1 MKNNFES
8 KFIQNLIYSNYGL
21 RVKAEQIEGELD
33 DNFKLNY
40 DGKSYF
46 FKVYPANSDLEFVT
60 FQSNLLSNLKTFEKI
75 ILFLATAGFI
85 IHLVLILLNN
95 KGYVD
100 LSFFQGSLF
109 VNPISAIYTPFS
121 FILIY
126 EAFLLI
132 YYLPRSFTTSIAK
145 QFEIMSLILIRKIFK
160 DIPDVDLSDNWILN
174 ENNLQ
179 LIYDLTGVLI
189 VFYLIYMF
197 KKLKENL
204 PKLPVHQNLERFLG
218 YKRLISLLLI
228 PTLIILCVFSFIE
241 WYGAVFI
248 GGENSPNIDYLFF
261 VEFFGILILVD
272 VFILLISFQYT
283 ERYSQLVRNTGFIIS
298 TILLRLSFNA
308 VGLTSIILLIS
319 GIVFGLIILY
329 IYNKMERTSLVT

>member
-1 MKNNFES
+1 MTEKINIVFGKVFSDRN
-8 KFIQNLIYSNYGL
+8 L
-21 RVKAEQIEGELD
+21 RV
-33 DNFKLNY
+33 
-40 DGKSYF
+40 
-46 FKVYPANSDLEFVT
+46 
-60 FQSNLLSNLKTFEKI
+60 FEKL
-75 ILFLATAGFI
+75 ILFLATSGFI
-85 IHLVLILLNN
+85 IHLLLILLNN
-95 KGYVD
+95 KGYVN
-100 LSFFQGSLF
+100 LSFFNDSLF

-160 DIPDVDLSDNWILN
+160 DIPEVNLSDNWILN

-189 VFYLIYMF
+189 VFYLIYLF
-197 KKLKENL
+197 KKLKDNL
-204 PKLPVHQNLERFLG
+204 PQLPVHTNLERFLG
-218 YKRLISLLLI
+218 YKKLISLLLI
-228 PTLIILCVFSFIE
+228 PTLILLCIFSFLD

-319 GIVFGLIILY
+319 GIIFGLIILY

>member
-1 MKNNFES
+1 MTEKINIVFGKVFSDRN
-8 KFIQNLIYSNYGL
+8 L
-21 RVKAEQIEGELD
+21 RV
-33 DNFKLNY
+33 
-40 DGKSYF
+40 
-46 FKVYPANSDLEFVT
+46 
-60 FQSNLLSNLKTFEKI
+60 FEKL
-75 ILFLATAGFI
+75 ILFLATSGFI
-85 IHLVLILLNN
+85 IHLLLILLNN
-95 KGYVD
+95 KGYLD
-100 LSFFQGSLF
+100 LSFFNDSLF

-160 DIPDVDLSDNWILN
+160 DIPEVNLSDNWILN

-189 VFYLIYMF
+189 VFYLIYLF
-197 KKLKENL
+197 KKLKDNL
-204 PKLPVHQNLERFLG
+204 PQLPVHTNLERFLG
-218 YKRLISLLLI
+218 YKKLISLLLI
-228 PTLIILCVFSFIE
+228 PTLILLCIFSFLD
-241 WYGAVFI
+241 WYGAIFI

-319 GIVFGLIILY
+319 GIIFGLIILY

>member
-1 MKNNFES
+1 MTEKISIVF
-8 KFIQNLIYSNYGL
+8 
-21 RVKAEQIEGELD
+21 
-33 DNFKLNY
+33 
-40 DGKSYF
+40 GKIF
-46 FKVYPANSDLEFVT
+46 SD
-60 FQSNLLSNLKTFEKI
+60 SNLKVFEKL

-95 KGYVD
+95 NGFID
-100 LSFFQGSLF
+100 LSFFNDSLF

-160 DIPDVDLSDNWILN
+160 DIPDVNLSDNWILN

-179 LIYDLTGVLI
+179 LIYDLTGVLV
-189 VFYLIYMF
+189 VFYLIYLF

-204 PKLPVHQNLERFLG
+204 PQLPVHTNLERFLG
-218 YKRLISLLLI
+218 YKKLISLLLI
-228 PTLIILCVFSFIE
+228 PTLIILCIFSFLD

-308 VGLTSIILLIS
+308 VGLTSVLLLIS
-319 GIVFGLIILY
+319 GIIFGLIILY

>member
-1 MKNNFES
+1 MTEKINIVF
-8 KFIQNLIYSNYGL
+8 
-21 RVKAEQIEGELD
+21 
-33 DNFKLNY
+33 
-40 DGKSYF
+40 GKVF
-46 FKVYPANSDLEFVT
+46 SD
-60 FQSNLLSNLKTFEKI
+60 SNLKVFEKL
-75 ILFLATAGFI
+75 ILLLATSGFI
-85 IHLVLILLNN
+85 IHLLLILLNN

-100 LSFFQGSLF
+100 LSFFNDSLF

-160 DIPDVDLSDNWILN
+160 DIPEVNLSDNWILN

-189 VFYLIYMF
+189 VFYLIYLF
-197 KKLKENL
+197 KKLKDNL
-204 PKLPVHQNLERFLG
+204 PQLPVHTNLERFLG
-218 YKRLISLLLI
+218 YKKLISLLLI
-228 PTLIILCVFSFIE
+228 PTLILLCIFSFLD

-319 GIVFGLIILY
+319 GIIFGLIILY

>member
-1 MKNNFES
+1 MTEKINIVFGKVFS
-8 KFIQNLIYSNYGL
+8 DGNL
-21 RVKAEQIEGELD
+21 RK
-33 DNFKLNY
+33 
-40 DGKSYF
+40 
-46 FKVYPANSDLEFVT
+46 
-60 FQSNLLSNLKTFEKI
+60 FEKI
-75 ILFLATAGFI
+75 ILFLATSGFI
-85 IHLVLILLNN
+85 IHLLLILLNN

-100 LSFFQGSLF
+100 LSFFNDSLF

-160 DIPDVDLSDNWILN
+160 DIPEVNLSDNWILN
-174 ENNLQ
+174 ESNLQ

-189 VFYLIYMF
+189 VFYLIYLF
-197 KKLKENL
+197 KKLKDNL
-204 PKLPVHQNLERFLG
+204 PQLPVHTNLERFLG
-218 YKRLISLLLI
+218 YKKLISLLLI
-228 PTLIILCVFSFIE
+228 PTLIILCIISFLD

-308 VGLTSIILLIS
+308 VGLTSITLLIS
-319 GIVFGLIILY
+319 GIIFGLIILY

>member
-1 MKNNFES
+1 MTEKINSVFE
-8 KFIQNLIYSNYGL
+8 
-21 RVKAEQIEGELD
+21 
-33 DNFKLNY
+33 
-40 DGKSYF
+40 
-46 FKVYPANSDLEFVT
+46 KVFSD
-60 FQSNLLSNLKTFEKI
+60 SNLKTFEKI

-228 PTLIILCVFSFIE
+228 PTLIILCVFSFVE

-329 IYNKMERTSLVT
+329 IYNRMERTSLVT

>member
-1 MKNNFES
+1 MTEKINIVFG
-8 KFIQNLIYSNYGL
+8 NLFSDRNL
-21 RVKAEQIEGELD
+21 RA
-33 DNFKLNY
+33 
-40 DGKSYF
+40 
-46 FKVYPANSDLEFVT
+46 
-60 FQSNLLSNLKTFEKI
+60 FEKL
-75 ILFLATAGFI
+75 ILFLATSGFI
-85 IHLVLILLNN
+85 IHLLLILLNN
-95 KGYVD
+95 KGYVN
-100 LSFFQGSLF
+100 LSFFNDSLF

-160 DIPDVDLSDNWILN
+160 DIPEVNLSDNWILN

-189 VFYLIYMF
+189 VFYLIYLF
-197 KKLKENL
+197 KKLKDNL
-204 PKLPVHQNLERFLG
+204 PQLPVHTNLERFLG
-218 YKRLISLLLI
+218 YKKLISLLLI
-228 PTLIILCVFSFIE
+228 PTLILLCIFSFLD

-308 VGLTSIILLIS
+308 VGLTSIILLIC
-319 GIVFGLIILY
+319 GIIFGLIILY

>member
-1 MKNNFES
+1 MTEKISIVF
-8 KFIQNLIYSNYGL
+8 
-21 RVKAEQIEGELD
+21 
-33 DNFKLNY
+33 
-40 DGKSYF
+40 GKIF
-46 FKVYPANSDLEFVT
+46 SD
-60 FQSNLLSNLKTFEKI
+60 SNLKVFEKL

-95 KGYVD
+95 SGYID
-100 LSFFQGSLF
+100 LSFFNDSLF

-160 DIPDVDLSDNWILN
+160 DIPDVNLSDNWILN

-179 LIYDLTGVLI
+179 LIYDLMGVLV
-189 VFYLIYMF
+189 VFYLIYLF

-204 PKLPVHQNLERFLG
+204 PQLPVHTNLERFLG
-218 YKRLISLLLI
+218 YKKLISLLLI
-228 PTLIILCVFSFIE
+228 PTLIILCIFSFLD

-308 VGLTSIILLIS
+308 TGLTSVVLLIS

-329 IYNKMERTSLVT
+329 IYNNMERTTLNKT

>member
-1 MKNNFES
+1 MTEKINIVF
-8 KFIQNLIYSNYGL
+8 
-21 RVKAEQIEGELD
+21 D
-33 DNFKLNY
+33 
-40 DGKSYF
+40 
-46 FKVYPANSDLEFVT
+46 KVFSD
-60 FQSNLLSNLKTFEKI
+60 SNLKVFEKL
-75 ILFLATAGFI
+75 ILFLATSGFI

-95 KGYVD
+95 NGYIG
-100 LSFFQGSLF
+100 LSFFSDSLF

-160 DIPDVDLSDNWILN
+160 DIPDVNLSDNWILN

-179 LIYDLTGVLI
+179 LIYDLMGVLV
-189 VFYLIYMF
+189 VFYLIYLF

-204 PKLPVHQNLERFLG
+204 PQLPLHTNLERFLG
-218 YKRLISLLLI
+218 YKKLISLLLI
-228 PTLIILCVFSFIE
+228 PTLILLCIFSFLD
-241 WYGAVFI
+241 WYGAVFV

-308 VGLTSIILLIS
+308 VGLTSILLLIS

-329 IYNKMERTSLVT
+329 IYNKMERTSLVA

>member
-1 MKNNFES
+1 MTEKISIVF
-8 KFIQNLIYSNYGL
+8 
-21 RVKAEQIEGELD
+21 
-33 DNFKLNY
+33 
-40 DGKSYF
+40 GKIF
-46 FKVYPANSDLEFVT
+46 SD
-60 FQSNLLSNLKTFEKI
+60 SNLKVFEKL

-95 KGYVD
+95 SGYID
-100 LSFFQGSLF
+100 LSFFNDSLF

-160 DIPDVDLSDNWILN
+160 DIPDVNLSDNWILN

-179 LIYDLTGVLI
+179 LIYDLTGVLV
-189 VFYLIYMF
+189 VFYLIYLF

-204 PKLPVHQNLERFLG
+204 PQLPVHTNLERFLG
-218 YKRLISLLLI
+218 YKKLISLLLI
-228 PTLIILCVFSFIE
+228 PTLILLCIFSFLD

-261 VEFFGILILVD
+261 VEFFGILILLD

-308 VGLTSIILLIS
+308 VGLTSVLLLIS
-319 GIVFGLIILY
+319 GIIFGLIILY

>member
-1 MKNNFES
+1 MTEKINIVF
-8 KFIQNLIYSNYGL
+8 
-21 RVKAEQIEGELD
+21 
-33 DNFKLNY
+33 
-40 DGKSYF
+40 GKVF
-46 FKVYPANSDLEFVT
+46 SD
-60 FQSNLLSNLKTFEKI
+60 SNLKVFEKL

-95 KGYVD
+95 SGYID
-100 LSFFQGSLF
+100 LSFFNDSLF

-160 DIPDVDLSDNWILN
+160 DIPDVNLSDNWILN

-179 LIYDLTGVLI
+179 LIYDLTGVLV
-189 VFYLIYMF
+189 VFYLIYLF

-204 PKLPVHQNLERFLG
+204 PQLPVHTNLERFLG
-218 YKRLISLLLI
+218 YKKLISLLLI
-228 PTLIILCVFSFIE
+228 PTLILLCIFSFLD

-308 VGLTSIILLIS
+308 VGLTSILLLIS

>member
-1 MKNNFES
+1 MTEKINIVFGKVFSDRN
-8 KFIQNLIYSNYGL
+8 L
-21 RVKAEQIEGELD
+21 RV
-33 DNFKLNY
+33 
-40 DGKSYF
+40 
-46 FKVYPANSDLEFVT
+46 
-60 FQSNLLSNLKTFEKI
+60 FEKL
-75 ILFLATAGFI
+75 ILFLATSGFI
-85 IHLVLILLNN
+85 IHLLLILLNN

-100 LSFFQGSLF
+100 LSFFNDNLF

-160 DIPDVDLSDNWILN
+160 DIPEVNLSDNWILN

-189 VFYLIYMF
+189 VFYLIYLF
-197 KKLKENL
+197 KKLKDNL
-204 PKLPVHQNLERFLG
+204 PQLPVHTNLERFLG
-218 YKRLISLLLI
+218 YKKLISLLLI
-228 PTLIILCVFSFIE
+228 PTLILLCIFSFLD

-308 VGLTSIILLIS
+308 VGLTSIVLLIS
-319 GIVFGLIILY
+319 GIFFGLIILY